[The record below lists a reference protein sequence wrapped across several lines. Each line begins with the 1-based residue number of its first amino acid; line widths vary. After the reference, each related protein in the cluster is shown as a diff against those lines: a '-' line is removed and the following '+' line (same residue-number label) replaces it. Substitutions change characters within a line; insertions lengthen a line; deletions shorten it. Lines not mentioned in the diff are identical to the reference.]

1 MYDLAKLTVKSGK
14 GGNGVVSFRREKFV
28 PRGGPDG
35 GDGGKGGDVI
45 VRVKRNLNT
54 LQYLAGI
61 NVIVADDGDNGSKQ
75 NKIGKG
81 AEDKYIDVPAGTIVW
96 NISTDNQKTMLADLT
111 PTDTNPDPEVIVVR
125 GGKGGRGNTQ
135 FKSSVNQ
142 APKRAEDGKP
152 SMEQLIELEVK
163 LIADI
168 GLVGFPSSGKSTL
181 INKLAGT
188 KAKTA
193 QYHFTTLSPNLGVM
207 RFRDQEI
214 VIADIPGLIEG
225 ASKGKG
231 LGDDFLRHIERTKVL
246 VHLIDGEK
254 VLTEGKEVIAKDYK
268 AIRKELEDYSQTLL
282 DKPEIVVLNKVDL
295 LPENFGSFLEKL
307 PKFNNILGI
316 SALSGIGIDEL
327 KDEIF
332 KKLQAFPTDN
342 TLIDAT
348 KFVPTFTIDSLP
360 NRRMVFNRKVDRDGL
375 AALAIIEEQKIKDQ
389 QEDTKEPLV

>member
-360 NRRMVFNRKVDRDGL
+360 NRRMIFNRKVDRDAL
-375 AALAIIEEQKIKDQ
+375 EALAIIEEQKIKDQ
-389 QEDTKEPLV
+389 QEDTKESLV